1 MMMKRGSMVF
11 PGLQAGDGGRLHGGV
26 ESPGLRLDGQIAGA
40 RGFRGA
46 VQGAEPQPGRA
57 NIHRTGN

>member
-1 MMMKRGSMVF
+1 MKKRGSMVVF
-11 PGLQAGDGGRLHGGV
+11 PGLQAGEGGRLRGGV
-26 ESPGLRLDGQIAGA
+26 ESPDLRLDGQIAGA